1 MVELPRAVL
10 LDPLLLVIKFQIH
23 SEGYGQPMNK
33 PIITVSLITAGLLT
47 LAIACQ
53 QPETRKSTSKWHI
66 APAPSTAA
74 GYGESPLSPA
84 AQKQTQPAA
93 SGGYGTTPPVTS
105 KPAEQQISTDTQ
117 EAQPDTPTWKIKP
130 PPDAAGYGAAPQ
142 VMSEPT
148 EQQPSTSKDEAQP
161 PTSTWKIK
169 PPPDAAGYGKGI

>member
-1 MVELPRAVL
+1 
-10 LDPLLLVIKFQIH
+10 
-23 SEGYGQPMNK
+23 MNK

-84 AQKQTQPAA
+84 AQKQPKPAA
-93 SGGYGTTPPVTS
+93 SGGYGTTSPIISEPT
-105 KPAEQQISTDTQ
+105 EQQPSKDVQ
-117 EAQPDTPTWKIKP
+117 EVQPSTPTWKIEP
-130 PPDAAGYGAAPQ
+130 PPDAAGYGAAPP
-142 VMSEPT
+142 VKSEPT
-148 EQQPSTSKDEAQP
+148 EQQPLKDAQEAQP